1 MGTQLP
7 PRPNGLA
14 TPASSS
20 SSPPLPRFTSSSLRP
35 TRAPLPPPAPA
46 SARPARKESLRAQGT
61 AGEGAAPPGP
71 MQDAQ
76 LEAVLENRRRQGVPT
91 TSTRPARPPQPA
103 HVQRGPVQAAGGAQ
117 AGPWRAAA
125 GDDDDDDLVGEREV
139 LREHVAAGPAG
150 DDVALNVGKVDLSR
164 MTSTRRYMAELDE
177 DDEPGPGEGEGDRA
191 TWHSGAWES
200 EARDSIASLEP
211 LQSGG
216 YGGGAR
222 GRSRLG
228 PPRDSALTMG
238 SVDGD
243 PFSYSVYAT
252 LPSPRDSAYVSDAA
266 PPPRPRYTPSPPA
279 ALDARSSG
287 ATMPVVRIG
296 PPSPTT
302 DAFLLNPH
310 DSALW
315 SEVTTVPAPPRHP
328 LAASAPAR
336 PALVDSPVHDLAPP
350 PSLSQS
356 TGRVPSQVYSAKNF
370 SRPFMAHS
378 PPPASSTSAPRTL
391 PPLAPPH
398 RRPSSPRLDAADA
411 TLPSP
416 LDRSSS
422 LGHDSLFERSSS
434 IGHSSQT
441 SHSTHVPVWGD
452 AGRARL
458 QDEAKRAIALARDKS
473 LRAAAGRDLVVV
485 EDEEASQY
493 VEELREADEPL
504 REDLLDAYGGE
515 AEVGEED
522 ESSLL
527 PSQATVASF
536 PHVASPPSI
545 SAYAASDYRD
555 STAQYAA
562 YTPDDSPQPFHK
574 APTSR
579 EPSPP
584 SPLSPPPPTPF
595 ALSPSSPL
603 HPHPP
608 SSFISTGP
616 AVIAAPAPPS
626 PPRPRNVLRKQRP
639 APSTTS
645 DPAVPASAPAMARSF
660 STESAKKEG
669 VWSRFRARSRSR
681 GASER
686 PDPALW
692 AQERPPVPV
701 LHGANDL
708 IVSGLSSSLPAPSQR
723 FLASPSSSPS
733 ARTASPAPSP
743 ALSTASAPLWSAPLS
758 QTEFARLAAARPAF
772 PHRGASARSAPEA
785 EWVLKN
791 VEGARTVQAG
801 MVPAGGTAR
810 IGVVYGGGGE
820 DDMEH
825 LSEVLARP
833 GPLSALGGHGRSG
846 SGGASSMY
854 SDYSLYS
861 LPASAPPASPSIVG
875 PSQQQQQ
882 QQMRHNDGVELGG
895 KLSTMRKLDSAI
907 ASRATSRP
915 SIVGR
920 TASGKEIR
928 REPVTADDYL
938 QLGIDLHERGELERA
953 AWCFEQSARKDG
965 GCGAGM
971 LMYGLSLRHGWG
983 CQVNAPLGF
992 RFLQMAAE
1000 SVVADLDRVVFGGRT
1015 LSEAEANTKAA
1026 KSELVLALHEIG
1038 ASYRFGWGVDKSKQ
1052 MAVSYFR
1059 LAADL
1064 GDVDAQQDLAFALA
1078 NGKGCK
1084 KDLKE
1089 AARFYRLAIAQ
1100 GAPSF
1105 GLSWV
1110 YKDKYLGA

>member
-1 MGTQLP
+1 MSAPPQ
-7 PRPNGLA
+7 PRPTGLA

-20 SSPPLPRFTSSSLRP
+20 RPPLPHFTSSSIRP
-35 TRAPLPPPAPA
+35 SRAPLPPAAPPA
-46 SARPARKESLRAQGT
+46 ARPARKDSLRAHGAVDEAAAA
-61 AGEGAAPPGP
+61 AGPA
-71 MQDAQ
+71 QDAQ

-91 TSTRPARPPQPA
+91 ASARPARQAQPVHA
-103 HVQRGPVQAAGGAQ
+103 QRALVPAVDEEQT
-117 AGPWRAAA
+117 GPWRAAA
-125 GDDDDDDLVGEREV
+125 GEDDRLVDEREV
-139 LREHVAAGPAG
+139 LREDAVAVPAS
-150 DDVALNVGKVDLSR
+150 DDVALNVSKVDLSR

-177 DDEPGPGEGEGDRA
+177 DDDPGPGEGEGDRA

-211 LQSGG
+211 FQSGG

-266 PPPRPRYTPSPPA
+266 PPPPRPRQSPSPPA
-279 ALDARSSG
+279 AVDARSSG
-287 ATMPVVRIG
+287 AIMPVVRIG

-302 DAFLLNPH
+302 DAFLQNPH

-315 SEVTTVPAPPRHP
+315 SEVTTVPAAPRRP

-336 PALVDSPVHDLAPP
+336 PALVDSPVPDLAPP

-370 SRPFMAHS
+370 SRPFVAHS
-378 PPPASSTSAPRTL
+378 PSPVPSISPIRTL
-391 PPLAPPH
+391 PPLAPPR

-441 SHSTHVPVWGD
+441 SHSAHMVAWGD
-452 AGRARL
+452 VGRARL
-458 QDEAKRAIALARDKS
+458 QDEAKRAIAVARGKS
-473 LRAAAGRDLVVV
+473 QRAAAGRDRVVV
-485 EDEEASQY
+485 EDDEASQH
-493 VEELREADEPL
+493 VEELRAVDEPR

-515 AEVGEED
+515 AEAEA
-522 ESSLL
+522 S
-527 PSQATVASF
+527 PSQAPIASF
-536 PHVASPPSI
+536 PHFAPPPSV
-545 SAYAASDYRD
+545 SAYSASDYPE

-562 YTPDDSPQPFHK
+562 YAPDDSPQPFQ
-574 APTSR
+574 AT
-579 EPSPP
+579 PSSPDLWPP
-584 SPLSPPPPTPF
+584 APLSPPTPTPF

-608 SSFISTGP
+608 SSSISPEP
-616 AVIAAPAPPS
+616 AVVAQPAHTAASAPPS
-626 PPRPRNVLRKQRP
+626 PPRARNVLRKQRP
-639 APSTTS
+639 VPSATS
-645 DPAVPASAPAMARSF
+645 DKLLPASAPAMSRSF
-660 STESAKKEG
+660 SSESAKKEG

-692 AQERPPVPV
+692 AQERPPVPA

-708 IVSGLSSSLPAPSQR
+708 IVSGLSSSLPPSSQR
-723 FLASPSSSPS
+723 FLASPSPSPS

-772 PHRGASARSAPEA
+772 PHRGASARSAPGGELI
-785 EWVLKN
+785 LKN

-801 MVPAGGTAR
+801 LVPAGGMAQK
-810 IGVVYGGGGE
+810 GVAHGGE
-820 DDMEH
+820 DEMEH

-833 GPLSALGGHGRSG
+833 GPLSALGGHGRAG
-846 SGGASSMY
+846 SGGASSLY

-861 LPASAPPASPSIVG
+861 LPASASPASPAVVG
-875 PSQQQQQ
+875 LSQQQQQ
-882 QQMRHNDGVELGG
+882 QQSRRNDSAELGG
-895 KLSTMRKLDSAI
+895 KLSTLRKLDSAI

-971 LMYGLSLRHGWG
+971 LMFGLSLRHGWG

-1110 YKDKYLGA
+1110 YKDKYLGE